1 MIYFKSP
8 IFFLLI
14 PLLILFVIYL
24 KIRNSKVKKSLIKFP
39 QFFIV
44 NDLRKSVKIK
54 FYNIVN
60 ILNYI
65 ILLLFVI
72 ALARPQIGNK
82 TEDVLNQGTDIIVAL
97 DVSSSMEALDFE
109 PINRLE
115 AAKKIAID
123 FVRTRKYDRVG
134 IVLFSG
140 LAFTQCPLT
149 NDMDTVARFLSYATT
164 NMLSVDGTAIGSA
177 IVTASNRL
185 KDSQAKSKVLILITD
200 GANNIGEVDPITAA
214 QIAQKLNIKIYAIG
228 AGNPEGAYYQVM
240 DSKVGMKLVKVEEQ
254 DLDEK
259 TLTKIAEITGGQYFR
274 ANNTKMLKNII
285 FQIDKME
292 KTEISSIKFA
302 SYSEIFD
309 KFILLIFILMLVN
322 IFFEN
327 ILFRK
332 LT

>member
-240 DSKVGMKLVKVEEQ
+240 DPKVGMKLVKVEEQ

-285 FQIDKME
+285 FQIDQMK
-292 KTEISSIKFA
+292 KTKLSSIKFT
-302 SYSEIFD
+302 SYSDTFD
-309 KFILLIFILMLVN
+309 KLILVIFILMLIN

>member
-240 DSKVGMKLVKVEEQ
+240 DPKVGMKLVKVEEQ

-285 FQIDKME
+285 FQIDQME
-292 KTEISSIKFA
+292 KTKLSSIKFT
-302 SYSEIFD
+302 SYSDTFD
-309 KFILLIFILMLVN
+309 KLILVIFILMLIN